1 MAMQEFLASYAVEVD
16 ESGAKRLQEVLESNR
31 EMAQT
36 LAGAFEAARGA
47 LSSLSSELGR
57 FDPQGL
63 LTEGLWGE
71 PLPKAEITAELDTSE
86 AEASAEGYTAQLEAL
101 RPKLKVNTSGITAA
115 VSGAVA
121 SIRSMLASLN
131 ITVPVTAVASLD
143 TSGLPEG
150 SGGSAGNGAQSAGA
164 SGSSGA
170 AGAGNGNAGHS
181 GGIGS
186 VPAMGKG
193 GRVDAPTFTMI
204 GEEREPEY
212 VIPVRKEEQAV
223 PLLRDLLAELSERA
237 REMLF
242 NGGLV
247 DGTIGDQQG
256 TRAHRGAELSRTA
269 HEMIETGNGLY
280 PQGTSSETE
289 WKPDLSFLAV
299 GMERLADLAAMAA
312 MPAAAQAP
320 LASNTV
326 EAPVTIHV
334 SAAEARPE
342 EIGRSVYDL
351 AQRYLLRT
359 MEGVFS

>member
-16 ESGAKRLQEVLESNR
+16 ESGAKRLQEVLEGNR

-47 LSSLSSELGR
+47 LSSLSSELGS

-63 LTEGLWGE
+63 LTEGLLGE

-86 AEASAEGYTAQLEAL
+86 AEASAESYTAQLEAL
-101 RPKLKVNTSGITAA
+101 RPKLKVNTSGITSA

-170 AGAGNGNAGHS
+170 AGAGNGNAGH
-181 GGIGS
+181 GGGTGS
-186 VPAMGKG
+186 VPAIGNGGQGSVPVMGNG
-193 GRVDAPTFTMI
+193 GRVSQPTVALI

-212 VIPVRKEEQAV
+212 VIPVKKEEQAL
-223 PLLRDLLAELSERA
+223 PLIREMLNELSERG
-237 REMLF
+237 RELLL
-242 NGGLV
+242 GS
-247 DGTIGDQQG
+247 
-256 TRAHRGAELSRTA
+256 RGAPAESSGEAAGDL
-269 HEMIETGNGLY
+269 TGMVPGTGADGFHDGGSLDFSVLWDGLARLT
-280 PQGTSSETE
+280 QIAGTMTQSAGWPGPEVSH
-289 WKPDLSFLAV
+289 SI
-299 GMERLADLAAMAA
+299 
-312 MPAAAQAP
+312 
-320 LASNTV
+320 
-326 EAPVTIHV
+326 EAPVTINV

>member
-47 LSSLSSELGR
+47 LSSLSSELGS

-63 LTEGLWGE
+63 LTEGLLGE

-86 AEASAEGYTAQLEAL
+86 AEASAESYTAQLEAL
-101 RPKLKVNTSGITAA
+101 RPKLKVNTSGITSA

-170 AGAGNGNAGHS
+170 AGTGNGNAGH
-181 GGIGS
+181 GGGTGS
-186 VPAMGKG
+186 VPAMGNGGQGSVPVMGNG
-193 GRVDAPTFTMI
+193 GRVSQPTVALI
-204 GEEREPEY
+204 GEEQEPEY
-212 VIPVRKEEQAV
+212 VIPVKKEERAL
-223 PLLRDLLAELSERA
+223 PLIREMLNELSERG
-237 REMLF
+237 RELLL
-242 NGGLV
+242 GS
-247 DGTIGDQQG
+247 
-256 TRAHRGAELSRTA
+256 RGATA
-269 HEMIETGNGLY
+269 ESSGDAAGDLTGMVLGTGGFHDGGSLDFSVLWDGLARLT
-280 PQGTSSETE
+280 QIAGTMTQSAGWPGPEVSH
-289 WKPDLSFLAV
+289 SI
-299 GMERLADLAAMAA
+299 
-312 MPAAAQAP
+312 
-320 LASNTV
+320 
-326 EAPVTIHV
+326 EAPVTINV